1 MRYVFGSPSGDGSL
15 NARLRAAILIAL
27 VVLLDRL
34 TKLYIR
40 AYWGDADLVP
50 VIRGFFNIVHVENP
64 GAAFGMFAQGSRAVL
79 IGISVAVMTV
89 VGGMLWK
96 QPVGPGH
103 AMVQSGLALVFG
115 GALGN
120 FWDRAFRG
128 TVTDFLQF
136 FFGSYE
142 FPSFNVADVA
152 INVGAGLLVL
162 DMLLKPQ
169 MNTDKHRSP
178 KPD

>member
-1 MRYVFGSPSGDGSL
+1 MTFP
-15 NARLRAAILIAL
+15 RLRAALLIAM
-27 VVLLDRL
+27 VVILDRV

-40 AYWGDADLVP
+40 SYWSDTDVLP

-64 GAAFGMFAQGSRAVL
+64 GAAFGMLAEGGGVWRRL
-79 IGISVAVMTV
+79 ILLGISLVVMCVVAT
-89 VGGMLWK
+89 MLWK
-96 QPVGPGH
+96 PVAGRGG
-103 AMVQSGLALVFG
+103 ALVQTGLALVFG

-142 FPSFNVADVA
+142 FPSFNVADTA
-152 INVGAGLLVL
+152 INIGAALLIL
-162 DMLLKPQ
+162 DLLWSRNRAKAG
-169 MNTDKHRSP
+169 
-178 KPD
+178 

>member
-1 MRYVFGSPSGDGSL
+1 MSP
-15 NARLRAAILIAL
+15 RLRSAVLIAA

-40 AYWGDADLVP
+40 AHFSDTDLRP

-64 GAAFGMFAQGSRAVL
+64 GAAFGMLAEGSGEWRHYLLV
-79 IGISVAVMTV
+79 GISLVVMV
-89 VGGMLWK
+89 VIGTMLWK
-96 QPVGPGH
+96 PSPGSS
-103 AMVQSGLALVFG
+103 AMVQSGLAFVFG

-136 FFGSYE
+136 FFGTYE
-142 FPSFNVADVA
+142 FPSFNVADSA
-152 INVGAGLLVL
+152 INVGAALLIL
-162 DMLLKPQ
+162 DLLRNRNSSTSAKRGAGSRPAQ
-169 MNTDKHRSP
+169 
-178 KPD
+178 

>member
-1 MRYVFGSPSGDGSL
+1 MTR
-15 NARLRAAILIAL
+15 RLRPVLLIAL

-40 AYWGDADLVP
+40 ANWSDSDLVP

-64 GAAFGMFAQGSRAVL
+64 GAAFGIFAQGSHLVL
-79 IGISVAVMTV
+79 IGISVVVMCVVAV
-89 VGGMLWK
+89 MLWK
-96 QPVGPGH
+96 QPPGH
-103 AMVQSGLALVFG
+103 PLVESGLALVFG

-142 FPSFNVADVA
+142 FPSFNVADTA
-152 INVGAGLLVL
+152 INVGAALLIL
-162 DMLLKPQ
+162 DLLLNRKKQTIPVQ
-169 MNTDKHRSP
+169 S
-178 KPD
+178 